1 MKQYLL
7 SILYLLAALVQPAIA
22 QNSPQTKAAPG
33 EPVMPYVVTIV
44 QPTETGISNLLT
56 ATTDYPVENTSI
68 ASGAF
73 AYNDKEVEFKITDL
87 PQGYFPAD
95 GFPKVYQTNTPSTA
109 VTTTYDSTAKSWT
122 FPMPK
127 APVTIEVQY
136 IKVDDLD
143 LSKLSGTGDIT
154 LDYTDAKWTY
164 TIDSKK
170 TQFTGTIKGKGTR
183 NLKITSTEGST
194 LLLANGTELTG
205 NIKVATGETYLSL
218 FVEKAGTATVKGNI
232 TATGG
237 RLKCDGIGRL
247 NIYGKVTGDNI
258 ENLMQWTWTAAPAAG
273 KTITISTPLEQ
284 VLTTFKADGNQKT
297 FASNFPTI
305 TSVKV
310 KVGEDVQQDRND
322 KTTFSIAFGNLTS
335 FSDMANST
343 LRPVEQPDGI
353 TIIGEDKYKDGKE
366 AGEKPFSGTVTGNVS
381 TIKIDAVV
389 TNNPVIILDKVK
401 GETSTINVAA
411 AGPDTGAEVTLALKG
426 TNEVKEVS
434 VGAGSTLTLTT
445 VVGGGSF
452 AAPPTITNAGTFIS
466 ETSLIKTVGG
476 NAPLNVTGEPT
487 GKEIT
492 ANQSHT
498 MTVVAAIP
506 GTATDITLSYQWQ
519 SYNKESKEWKDI
531 RETSSTSQLRAEPV
545 SSPTSANYATSAVGT
560 YRCAITSQ
568 KDAVKT
574 TLYTKAA
581 EVTLKS
587 DPGPGPGPDPT
598 PDPDPTPTK
607 YSVTLPAVTGATT
620 DPVAGVYQVDPGSD
634 FAFSLTLGKDY
645 DQSKPVVKNSRGE
658 TITPRT
664 TDGKYVVTS
673 VREDITI
680 QITGIMSNIPTGI
693 AGTEIGDRV
702 WGAAGQLCIHTDSPK
717 SVYVYNV
724 RGQLQKVVDALNG
737 DINVPLPAGNY
748 IVVVGNKSYKV
759 QVSR

>member
-44 QPTETGISNLLT
+44 QPTETGISGRLT
-56 ATTDYPVENTSI
+56 ATTDYPVASTSI

-73 AYNDKEVEFKITDL
+73 AYNDKDVKFSIATL

-95 GFPKVYQTNTPSTA
+95 GFPKVYQTNAPNTA

-127 APVTIEVQY
+127 APVTIKVEY
-136 IKVDDLD
+136 IKVEDLD

-205 NIKVATGETYLSL
+205 NIEVATGETYLSL

-232 TATGG
+232 TATSGH
-237 RLKCDGIGRL
+237 LKCDGSGRL
-247 NIYGKVTGDNI
+247 NIYGEVTGNNI
-258 ENLMQWTWTAAPAAG
+258 YNLMQWTWTAAPAAG

-284 VLTTFKADGNQKT
+284 VLTTFKADGNQTT
-297 FASNFPTI
+297 FASNFPTS
-305 TSVKV
+305 TSVKVKV
-310 KVGEDVQQDRND
+310 KVGEDVQKDRND
-322 KTTFSIAFGNLTS
+322 KTTFSIAFDNLTS
-335 FSDMANST
+335 FTDMANST
-343 LRPVEQPDGI
+343 LQPVEQPKDADGI
-353 TIIGEDKYKDGKE
+353 TITGEDKYKPGIDGSGT
-366 AGEKPFSGTVTGNVS
+366 ATDFSGTVTGDVS

-389 TNNPVIILDKVK
+389 SNNPVIILDKVK
-401 GETSTINVAA
+401 GETSKINVAD
-411 AGPDTGAEVTLALKG
+411 AGTGTGAEVTLALKG
-426 TNEVKEVS
+426 TNDVKEVS

-445 VVGGGSF
+445 VAGGGSF
-452 AAPPTITNAGTFIS
+452 ATPPTINNAGTFIS

-476 NAPLNVTGEPT
+476 TAPLNVTGEPA
-487 GKEIT
+487 GSEIT
-492 ANQSHT
+492 ADKSHT
-498 MTVVAAIP
+498 MTVVASS
-506 GTATDITLSYQWQ
+506 TDQDITPTYQWQ
-519 SYNKESKEWKDI
+519 SYDKNTKEWTDI
-531 RETSSTSQLRAEPV
+531 ATTNSASQLRAG
-545 SSPTSANYATSAVGT
+545 SASGPTSSSYETKVAGT
-560 YRCAITSQ
+560 YRCAITS
-568 KDAVKT
+568 KKASTTT
-574 TLYTKAA
+574 TLYTKTA

-587 DPGPGPGPDPT
+587 DPDPA
-598 PDPDPTPTK
+598 PTK
-607 YSVTLPAVTGATT
+607 HSVTLPAVTGATT

-702 WGAAGQLCIHTDSPK
+702 WGASGQLCIHTDRPK